1 MAQFLQTNGDYTIKT
16 AEGGII
22 KLDVGPPSALGR
34 VIITSDL
41 VIEGNTL
48 TVDAEN
54 LNVKDNIIQLN
65 FGETGAGVTLRY
77 SGLQIDRGTEPAA
90 SLFYDENDD
99 SFNIARGTPASS
111 FNFDNST
118 LKVRKII
125 TDTSAQDLLFLGASN
140 PDAVLTVI
148 GTTTY
153 ESNVTHDDDI
163 PNKKYVDDRIRDNP
177 TFQIIE
183 SDTRVIVTD
192 SAQADPLAGSLA
204 YLEALGGGGLYTT
217 DDTASS
223 AVSVIVDGTL
233 VAQFYENRLEIAN
246 LEIGGSETGTE
257 ISTKHGISNENIFI
271 RTQGTGR
278 LQTNYA
284 IELER
289 IAGTPGSVATAS
301 TLYSNTPSTGNSG
314 VFVVN
319 STGTTLEA
327 PAAVN
332 LDSPDYGANELINK
346 NRALLYSMIF

>member
-41 VIEGNTL
+41 IIEGNTL

-99 SFNIARGTPASS
+99 SFNIARGTPSTS

-163 PNKKYVDDRIRDNP
+163 PNKKYVDDSIRDNP

-217 DDTASS
+217 DDTDSS

-233 VAQFYENRLEIAN
+233 IAQFYKNRLEIAN

-257 ISTKHGISNENIFI
+257 ISTKNAITNENIFV

-289 IAGTPGSVATAS
+289 IAVTPASVANAS
-301 TLYSNTPSTGNSG
+301 TLYSNIPSTGNSG
-314 VFVVN
+314 VFVSN

-332 LDSPDYGANELINK
+332 PDSPDYGAKELINK